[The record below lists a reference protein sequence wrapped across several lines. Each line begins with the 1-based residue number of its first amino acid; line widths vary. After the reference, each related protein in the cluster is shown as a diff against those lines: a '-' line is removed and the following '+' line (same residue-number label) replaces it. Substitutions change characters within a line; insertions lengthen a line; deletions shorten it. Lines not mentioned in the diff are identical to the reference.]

1 MSKALYLNLKDNQL
15 VLFAD
20 IIGFSNAVMEN
31 KNVTQDDKD
40 DLIVNLH
47 VIYNQ
52 FIEKYSSRRQEKMGI
67 KFLWVSDSIIV
78 TTPKENVNQ
87 LFSVLVDITNTLY
100 CAGLL
105 LRGAIALG
113 KIYHEHNIWGPAFI
127 RAVRIEA
134 NIAVYPR
141 VLLQKGVY
149 QILDIDPCYKD
160 FIETSET
167 PGYMQFNYFDCY
179 ITQMMSQGKDVTSN
193 ISIYGSFIRHY
204 YNKAKRPDH
213 LVKYVWLAEKLAS
226 AIKKHSGYIDGCLA
240 SRSKGVNI
248 LGKVV
253 RITSHKQYLEYL
265 EPIKL
270 DRIMQT
276 LHFPGTDSSS
286 GSHWQR

>member
-40 DLIVNLH
+40 IPIVNLH
-47 VIYNQ
+47 VIYSQ
-52 FIEKYSSRRQEKMGI
+52 FIEKYSTERQEKMGI

-78 TTPKENVNQ
+78 STPKENANQ
-87 LFSVLVDITNTLY
+87 LFAVLVDITNTLY

-105 LRGAIALG
+105 LRGAITLG

-149 QILDIDPCYKD
+149 QRLDINPRFKD
-160 FIETSET
+160 YIETSET
-167 PGYMQFNYFDCY
+167 PGYVQFNYFDCY
-179 ITQMMSQGKDVTSN
+179 ISQMMCEGKDVTSN
-193 ISIYGSFIRHY
+193 ISIYGGFIRHY
-204 YNKAKRPDH
+204 YDKAKRPDH
-213 LVKYVWLAEKLAS
+213 LVKYVWLAEKLAT
-226 AIKKHSGYIDGCLA
+226 AIKKYSRYIDGCLV
-240 SRSKGVNI
+240 KKNKEINI
-248 LGKVV
+248 FGKAV
-253 RITSHKQYLEYL
+253 RVTSHEQYLELL
-265 EPIKL
+265 EPVKL
-270 DRIMQT
+270 DRVVHA
-276 LHFPGTDSSS
+276 LHAPGT
-286 GSHWQR
+286 GANQARL